1 MLPIAVGANTSLAWS
16 FFEMAI
22 FGLTAIVVI
31 KNSKFDN
38 LGITNYI
45 SAVYFWLAFI
55 ALCAIQI
62 IPLPNFVVALL
73 SPTSFDLYHLV
84 SASSYFISVDP
95 GQSMVSFIKTL
106 SFFCLFICV
115 LCLVNTEQR
124 IRMLLLTIMAAGTF
138 QALYG
143 SLEIILG
150 FSTSLILG
158 LPVEVFATG
167 SFINNN
173 HYANF
178 LMLSLAAAVGL
189 LVTSLEKSS
198 ISNPK
203 NLLQNAANSLLN
215 SMVTIRICIVIM
227 LIGII
232 MSHSITGN
240 IAFFVAI
247 TIVAALAFLLIKN
260 RSKGFIIMVLSIFII
275 NLFVVSVY
283 FGIERVKD
291 RVAQTNSVQET
302 QDEIVQE
309 AYPIISDFPI
319 FGSGGGSFHSTF
331 PSYQLSEAGAFNEH
345 LHNDNLQ
352 FLIEYGVVGYFI
364 LFSIFGFSIYKSI
377 RALHSRRN
385 SIFKGSAFACLMVLI
400 GMALHMSIDYPLQGY
415 ANASY
420 FVVFLALCMVINTL
434 TLQQTKQ
441 RSRTI

>member
-1 MLPIAVGANTSLAWS
+1 
-16 FFEMAI
+16 
-22 FGLTAIVVI
+22 
-31 KNSKFDN
+31 
-38 LGITNYI
+38 
-45 SAVYFWLAFI
+45 
-55 ALCAIQI
+55 
-62 IPLPNFVVALL
+62 
-73 SPTSFDLYHLV
+73 
-84 SASSYFISVDP
+84 
-95 GQSMVSFIKTL
+95 
-106 SFFCLFICV
+106 
-115 LCLVNTEQR
+115 
-124 IRMLLLTIMAAGTF
+124 
-138 QALYG
+138 
-143 SLEIILG
+143 
-150 FSTSLILG
+150 
-158 LPVEVFATG
+158 
-167 SFINNN
+167 
-173 HYANF
+173 
-178 LMLSLAAAVGL
+178 
-189 LVTSLEKSS
+189 
-198 ISNPK
+198 
-203 NLLQNAANSLLN
+203 
-215 SMVTIRICIVIM
+215 
-227 LIGII
+227 
-232 MSHSITGN
+232 
-240 IAFFVAI
+240 
-247 TIVAALAFLLIKN
+247 
-260 RSKGFIIMVLSIFII
+260 MVLSIFII